1 MAKNEGWYLEN
12 SLYTFIPYTKAT
24 IQQRLF
30 CCLQQRISE
39 KQSFTAGP
47 EDIADPVLESTTAL
61 MEQLFFLRTI
71 DKLQCF
77 SINNLLSIL

>member
-12 SLYTFIPYTKAT
+12 SLYSFIPYTQAT

-39 KQSFTAGP
+39 KQSFIAGP
-47 EDIADPVLESTTAL
+47 EDMADPVLLIMIVLFATTAL
-61 MEQLFFLRTI
+61 IRT
-71 DKLQCF
+71 F
-77 SINNLLSIL
+77 